1 MLISGQPWTGRS
13 PLTPDKHARDVAF
26 LDKYALERW
35 EVSNFSLHV
44 LLSQDVLYQKRM
56 LLYCCLMLD
65 GLKTFVFEQYK
76 AFWLFQ
82 GEVKYSISVIH
93 YTSNQK
99 SCCSANPMSMTVCH
113 INHAFIISVIIKML
127 RRICIL
133 NSFFFSVCF
142 TSWLGQQKDQ
152 MVSTVTSLMF
162 LSTVV
167 LWQSKFP
174 CYVHSC

>member
-35 EVSNFSLHV
+35 EVSNYSLHV

-76 AFWLFQ
+76 AFWLF
-82 GEVKYSISVIH
+82 
-93 YTSNQK
+93 
-99 SCCSANPMSMTVCH
+99 
-113 INHAFIISVIIKML
+113 
-127 RRICIL
+127 
-133 NSFFFSVCF
+133 
-142 TSWLGQQKDQ
+142 
-152 MVSTVTSLMF
+152 
-162 LSTVV
+162 
-167 LWQSKFP
+167 
-174 CYVHSC
+174 